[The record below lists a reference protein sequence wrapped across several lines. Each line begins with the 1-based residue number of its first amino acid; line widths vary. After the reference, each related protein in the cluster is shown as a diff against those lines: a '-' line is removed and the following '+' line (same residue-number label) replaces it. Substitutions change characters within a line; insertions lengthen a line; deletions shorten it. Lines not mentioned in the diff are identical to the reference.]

1 LELYGSPTGV
11 RSVEYW
17 LRCEVDAL
25 GFTEAK
31 YCNEK
36 LPFVQIL
43 AMNKT
48 GHQTRSLGRADRALS
63 RQALTIREREVMG
76 FAAKG
81 FTNKAIARELN
92 LAEGT
97 IKLHLHRIYQ
107 KLGVRSRLALAASV
121 TKSSSGRRDS

>member
-17 LRCEVDAL
+17 LGCEVDAL
-25 GFTEAK
+25 GFTKAK

-48 GHQTRSLGRADRALS
+48 GHQTRSVGRADGALS
-63 RQALTIREREVMG
+63 SQALTIREREVMG
-76 FAAKG
+76 FVAKG